1 MLAPKKPRDE
11 GDRLKSLRLHR
22 VLDTDREEVFD
33 DITDLA
39 AAICEVPIALI
50 TFVDDD
56 RVWLKSK
63 VGISA
68 SETSRDVSF
77 CGHAIL
83 QRELFLVPDA
93 AQDKRFKDN
102 PFVVEEPKIRFYAGA
117 QLVDRGGRVLGMM
130 CVLDRKPRQLRPSQ
144 QQALRVLAR
153 LVMTELELRRK
164 ADDLQQLEVET
175 ANLRLVRVMAN
186 RLLHEIGN
194 AIVPI
199 STHQQLLAER
209 FGDPDFRASFDTALT
224 EGIRR
229 VSRLISQM
237 RHLAEEMEPAFESM
251 SLQAVVEEAYDS
263 AVKNQGPHSARLHFD
278 AAPGP
283 ILINGDVAGLTLAFS
298 EIILNALQAN
308 PADPEVEVR
317 CSISEPNGS
326 PAEVIIDF
334 RDKGDGFLQGLAEKV
349 TLPFFST
356 RSVGPGLGLS
366 VAKKVIE
373 RHHGSLEVRVPAK
386 GEAGGVR
393 IHLPLRPSPS
403 PPSAPASPDG
413 ARLV

>member
-1 MLAPKKPRDE
+1 MLAPKKPEDE
-11 GDRLKSLRLHR
+11 AARLDALRHFH
-22 VLDTDREEVFD
+22 VLDTGSEEVFD
-33 DITDLA
+33 EITILA
-39 AAICEVPIALI
+39 AEICEAPIALI

-83 QRELFLVPDA
+83 QKEPFVVPDA
-93 AQDKRFKDN
+93 ALDKRFKDN
-102 PFVVEEPKIRFYAGA
+102 PFVIEEPKIRFYAGT
-117 QLVDRGGRVLGMM
+117 QLVDHGGHVLGMM
-130 CVLDRKPRQLRPSQ
+130 CVLDRKPRQLRHSQ
-144 QQALRVLAR
+144 QQALRALAQ
-153 LVMTELELRRK
+153 LVMTQLELRRK
-164 ADDLQQLEVET
+164 ADELQRLEVEA
-175 ANLRLVRVMAN
+175 ANLRLVGVMAN

-194 AIVPI
+194 AVVPI

-209 FGDPDFRASFDTALT
+209 YNDPEFRASFDAALT

-237 RHLAEEMEPAFESM
+237 RQLAGEMEPAFESV

-263 AVKNQGPHSARLHFD
+263 TVKSQGTHSARLHFD
-278 AAPGP
+278 AAPAP

-308 PADPEVEVR
+308 PADPEVDVR
-317 CSISEPNGS
+317 CAISESNDL
-326 PAEVIIDF
+326 PAEVVIDF
-334 RDKGDGFLQGLAEKV
+334 RDKGDGFVPGLAEKV

-356 RSVGPGLGLS
+356 RNVGPGLGLS

-373 RHHGSLEVRVPAK
+373 KHRGSLEIRVPAK
-386 GEAGGVR
+386 GEPGGVR
-393 IHLPLRPSPS
+393 IHLPLPPHPTDALTSPV
-403 PPSAPASPDG
+403 G
-413 ARLV
+413 ENLV

>member
-1 MLAPKKPRDE
+1 
-11 GDRLKSLRLHR
+11 LHR

-33 DITDLA
+33 EIADLA
-39 AAICEVPIALI
+39 AAICEAPMALI

-68 SETSRDVSF
+68 SETSRDMSF
-77 CGHAIL
+77 CGHGIL
-83 QRELFLVPDA
+83 QKEVFVVPDTA
-93 AQDKRFKDN
+93 LDKRFQDN
-102 PFVVEEPKIRFYAGA
+102 PFVIEEPKIRFYAGA
-117 QLVDRGGRVLGMM
+117 QLVDRGGHILGMV
-130 CVLDRKPRQLRPSQ
+130 CVLDRKPRQLRSSQ

-153 LVMTELELRRK
+153 LVMTELELRRR
-164 ADDLQQLEVET
+164 ADELKQLEVET

-209 FGDPDFRASFDTALT
+209 YGDPEFRVSFDAALS

-237 RHLAEEMEPAFESM
+237 RHLAGEIEPVFESVA
-251 SLQAVVEEAYDS
+251 LQAVLEEAYTS
-263 AVKNQGPHSARLHFD
+263 AVKNQGTHPTRLHFD
-278 AAPGP
+278 ATPGP
-283 ILINGDVAGLTLAFS
+283 VQIKGDVAGLTLAFS

-308 PADPEVEVR
+308 PADPEVDVH
-317 CSISEPNGS
+317 CAVCEPSGS
-326 PAEVIIDF
+326 PAEVVIDF
-334 RDKGDGFLQGLAEKV
+334 RDNGGGFPPGLADKA

-356 RSVGPGLGLS
+356 RNVGPGLGLS

-373 RHHGSLEVRVPAK
+373 NHHGSLEIRVPAE
-386 GEAGGVR
+386 GESGGVR
-393 IHLPLRPSPS
+393 IHLPLQPNPT
-403 PPSAPASPDG
+403 G
-413 ARLV
+413 ARASRDEGSQI